1 MIIDD
6 VPFYRRETE
15 SISPLIGTWLTELHL
30 AYGDGKLG
38 KKAIKMIEETIWETP
53 IKGKVAHCYL
63 EIDGR
68 TRSVSLE
75 IRSYGK
81 EPSEVSTVIFEDV
94 IKCQFITLY
103 YNNRLITNIWTGRS
117 IDLAI
122 ENVMKIVK
130 ETNGITV
137 LHIYCS
143 GGKPLYGELKE
154 RR

>member
-1 MIIDD
+1 M
-6 VPFYRRETE
+6 E
-15 SISPLIGTWLTELHL
+15 
-30 AYGDGKLG
+30 
-38 KKAIKMIEETIWETP
+38 AIKMKEEIVWETP
-53 IKGKVAHCYL
+53 VKGKVAHCYL

-103 YNNRLITNIWTGRS
+103 YNNRLITNIWTGIS

-122 ENVMKIVK
+122 EDVMKIVK
-130 ETNGITV
+130 ETNSITV

-143 GGKPLYGELKE
+143 SGELLCGELKE